1 MPRTLPD
8 VIVPNM
14 HRRFTGVS
22 ATIRALVPVQRKLLE
37 VGVIDTGGLGLGGEW
52 SFREVAIAGFRGPGD
67 SSCRIWHA
75 RRHVEMLAG
84 LFLRD
89 ILFQRW
95 KLVFTTATARAPGPV
110 TRFLIARMDLVVAV
124 SSISARQRAPRATV
138 VFHGVD
144 CDRFQ
149 PPGRTASAGDN
160 KLFPGKRVVGCVGRI
175 RPAKGSDMFVDAM
188 IDVLPGF
195 PDCVALLVGACQP
208 KHEAFKSSLEARI
221 DQAGMGDR
229 IVFLDQRDQAS
240 LIRIYQEM
248 EICVACSRHE
258 GFGITPLEAFA
269 CGTPV
274 IATRTGAWPALVDD
288 EVGSL
293 IEIGDTDALARCL
306 KGMLSEPDRTRAMG
320 VVARQRAL
328 ERHSIER
335 EAGSLV
341 EIYRDLMRESA
352 PRKSGPAGKA

>member
-1 MPRTLPD
+1 M
-8 VIVPNM
+8 
-14 HRRFTGVS
+14 S
-22 ATIRALVPVQRKLLE
+22 ATIKALVPAQRKLLE

-52 SFREVAIAGFRGPGD
+52 SLWKVAIGGFRGPKD

-89 ILFQRW
+89 FLFQRW
-95 KLVFTTATARAPGPV
+95 KLVFTTASARAPGPI

-124 SSISARQRAPRATV
+124 APISARQRAPHATI

-144 CDRFQ
+144 CDRFR
-149 PPGRTASAGDN
+149 PPSRAASAGDN

-208 KHEAFKSSLEARI
+208 KHEAFRSSLEARI

-240 LIRIYQEM
+240 LVRIYQEM

-274 IATRTGAWPALVDD
+274 IATRTGAWPDLVDD
-288 EVGSL
+288 DVGSL
-293 IEIGDTDALARCL
+293 IDIGDTAALVRCL
-306 KGMLSEPDRTRAMG
+306 REVLSEPDRTRLMG
-320 VVARQRAL
+320 AAARQRAL
-328 ERHSIER
+328 ERHSIET

-341 EIYRDLMRESA
+341 EIYRHLMR
-352 PRKSGPAGKA
+352 GKETPTNPPTEEV

>member
-1 MPRTLPD
+1 M
-8 VIVPNM
+8 
-14 HRRFTGVS
+14 S
-22 ATIRALVPVQRKLLE
+22 ATIRALVPAQRKLLE

-52 SFREVAIAGFRGPGD
+52 SFREVAIAGFRGPRD
-67 SSCRIWHA
+67 SSCRVWHA
-75 RRHVEMLAG
+75 RRHVDMLAG

-95 KLVFTTATARAPGPV
+95 KLVFTTASARAPGPV

-124 SSISARQRAPRATV
+124 SSISARQRAPHATV

-149 PPGRTASAGDN
+149 PPSRAASAGDDR
-160 KLFPGKRVVGCVGRI
+160 LFPGKRVVGCVGRI
-175 RPAKGSDMFVDAM
+175 RPAKGSDMFVNAM
-188 IDVLPGF
+188 IDVLPAF
-195 PDCVALLVGACQP
+195 PDCVALLVGGCQP
-208 KHEAFKSSLEARI
+208 KHETFRSSLEAKIAR
-221 DQAGMGDR
+221 AGMGDR
-229 IVFLDQRDQAS
+229 IIFLGQRDQES

-274 IATRTGAWPALVDD
+274 IATRTGAWPDLVDD

-293 IEIGDTDALARCL
+293 TGIGDTDSLVRCL

-320 VVARQRAL
+320 VAARKRAL
-328 ERHSIER
+328 ERHSIET

-341 EIYRDLMRESA
+341 EIYKNLMRGSE
-352 PRKSGPAGKA
+352 PRRPVPTEKA